1 MAAPHDPPP
10 SGQQGHGGLTPAGE
24 PRRERFGR
32 RAHRARLYTWAGLS
46 VALLVVLIL
55 LIAAN
60 DRQVMLDWVV
70 GTSRASLVWII
81 VVATVLGWLLGI
93 CTSVLVRRRTR
104 RR

>member
-1 MAAPHDPPP
+1 
-10 SGQQGHGGLTPAGE
+10 
-24 PRRERFGR
+24 
-32 RAHRARLYTWAGLS
+32 
-46 VALLVVLIL
+46 
-55 LIAAN
+55 
-60 DRQVMLDWVV
+60 MLDWVV